1 MNWRGALL
9 VVRTVRDWRGVL
21 AGVLLTAIAAAVIS
35 RTQSGFAKVAIF
47 YGPPLISLTILGGVV
62 RHVRRPMIWRTLTQR
77 PVGDEGELWRVAAVA
92 GGTAGLATLAVLLAA
107 LVGLAANPEIPASD
121 MRSVVVSALLWAVQ
135 STAAVS
141 AMCVVVLGNAAAA
154 SFAWLISPVL
164 LALLAEGSAVIA
176 RARVAIEFV
185 LPPLDAV
192 VLVARAA
199 SDPGTALDGVYL
211 AQLVSFPILC
221 LALIRLRF
229 RRLARSEQ
237 LTPE

>member
-1 MNWRGALL
+1 MNWRGAFL
-9 VVRTVRDWRGVL
+9 VVRTVRDWRGIL
-21 AGVLLTAIAAAVIS
+21 GGLLLTVIAAAVIS
-35 RTQSGFAKVAIF
+35 RTQSGFAKVVIF
-47 YGPPLISLTILGGVV
+47 YGPPLIVLTILGGVI

-77 PVGDEGELWRVAAVA
+77 PVRDEAELRRVAAVA
-92 GGTAGLATLAVLLAA
+92 MGFAWIATLAILLGAFA
-107 LVGLAANPEIPASD
+107 GLAANPEVQDPA
-121 MRSVVVSALLWAVQ
+121 MRSLVATSLLWAVQ

-164 LALLAEGSAVIA
+164 LGMLADGSALVA
-176 RARVAIEFV
+176 RWRSLIEFA

-199 SDPGTALDGVYL
+199 TDPAVALDGVYL

-221 LALIRLRF
+221 LAIIAWRF

-237 LTPE
+237 MTPE